1 MKKCTGLFLLFTF
14 LFSGLFAQQAVID
27 DLISEGIKLHD
38 KGDYTG
44 AIDLYKKALVLD
56 KKSAHANYEIASSY
70 FAMKNYENAIKYSN
84 NVITANSDYI
94 DQAYILKGSAQDLS
108 GKPKDAVKTYIQAI
122 KKHANNHLLYYNL
135 ALTSFNLK
143 EYKDADNALQKA
155 LKINP
160 LHASSHLL
168 LGYSMVRQ
176 ENRVKGILALYNFLL
191 LEPKTNRAEAALK
204 MLEEQLKKGVKK
216 NNEKSATITL
226 REKKDDD
233 EFYTAE
239 LMLGL
244 LESSKIN
251 ETNKNK
257 TAAVLFAENTNT
269 FFTILGEMK
278 KDKKGFWWDFYVDY
292 FYILA
297 TNNHTE
303 AFCNYIT
310 QSKDDGYTQWMQNN
324 LEKMEAFS
332 TWYTKYLHKF

>member
-1 MKKCTGLFLLFTF
+1 LVFTF
-14 LFSGLFAQQAVID
+14 LFSGIFAQQAVT
-27 DLISEGIKLHD
+27 DLITRGIKLHD
-38 KGDYTG
+38 KGDHTG
-44 AIDLYKKALVLD
+44 AIGLYKKALVVD
-56 KKSAHANYEIASSY
+56 KRSAHANYEIASSY
-70 FAMKNYENAIKYSN
+70 FSIKEYENTIKHCN
-84 NVITANSDYI
+84 IVIAANSDYM
-94 DQAYILKGSAQDLS
+94 DQAYMLKGSALDLS
-108 GKPKDAVKTYIQAI
+108 GKPQEAVKTYKQAL
-122 KKHANNHLLYYNL
+122 KKYTNNHLLYYNL

-160 LHASSHLL
+160 YHAGSHLL
-168 LGYSMVRQ
+168 VGYSMVIQ
-176 ENRVKGILALYNFLL
+176 GNRVKGILALYNFLL
-191 LEPKTNRAEAALK
+191 LEPKSNRTAAALK

-216 NNEKSATITL
+216 ENERSVTITIQ
-226 REKKDDD
+226 EKKDDD

-244 LESSKIN
+244 LESSKLN
-251 ETNKNK
+251 ETNKGK
-257 TAAVLFAENTNT
+257 TATELFAENTNS

-278 KDKKGFWWDFYVDY
+278 KNNNGFWWDFYVDY
-292 FYILA
+292 FYTLA
-297 TNNHTE
+297 ANKHTQ